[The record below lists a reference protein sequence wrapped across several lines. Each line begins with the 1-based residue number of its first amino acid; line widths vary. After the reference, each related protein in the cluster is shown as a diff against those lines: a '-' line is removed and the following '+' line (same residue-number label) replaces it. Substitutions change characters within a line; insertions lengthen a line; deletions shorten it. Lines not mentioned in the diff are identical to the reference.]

1 MPENQKNCVAVITG
15 SAGGL
20 GKGIAERLARDGF
33 KIVLS
38 DINEDALAKTEQE
51 FKDAGHGVLAV
62 KADVSSRDDRKG
74 WSRLPPTSSVAS
86 TSSSTMPASNPSVPL
101 AKSKATKSTRL

>member
-1 MPENQKNCVAVITG
+1 MPENQKNRVAVITG

-62 KADVSSRDDRKG
+62 KADVSSRDDQKKLVKAATDKFGRVDVFVNNAG
-74 WSRLPPTSSVAS
+74 I
-86 TSSSTMPASNPSVPL
+86 NPSAP
-101 AKSKATKSTRL
+101 